1 MKVKKTFAAI
11 ALAGMASSFF
21 LLNSCSA
28 PRMATVTGAQL
39 WGENCVRCHNA
50 PPPTD
55 FTDDQWEAAG
65 THMLLI
71 GRLTVEERD
80 KIVEFLQLANGR

>member
-1 MKVKKTFAAI
+1 MKKTIAAFALMG
-11 ALAGMASSFF
+11 ALTGLT

-55 FTDDQWEAAG
+55 FTDTQWEAVG
-65 THMLLI
+65 THMQLI
-71 GRLTVEERD
+71 GHLTNEERD
-80 KIVEFLQLANGR
+80 KI